1 MISSNRKIGIAVKRS
16 CFSGLIGSCGLAIAL
31 AGVIFPLV
39 ATAQITDPIFSPVL
53 GPAVRIISPANHQ
66 VFFAPVDIPIFAYT
80 RLDPVGVRFTNVE
93 FYANG
98 TNDLGSGIRLTNTAV
113 AAYKTLASPDVMQP
127 DVIARL
133 RGLWCFVWSNAP
145 AGTYSMTAVATG
157 ADIAAIE
164 SIVRTSAPV
173 NITVVIPIIPPPE
186 PTNIV
191 SIVATDPIAIAGT
204 NSSWIWPCMTNA
216 VPSWIGW
223 PPTNWMSCTNWGPK
237 AALFT
242 VRRCGDLSTDLLVN
256 YNIGGTASN
265 GVDYVALPGFVDI
278 AAGSAYAHIP
288 IVPTDSG
295 SNNIPKTVVL
305 TLLPSTNTP
314 PDYLPGFPR
323 RAAALI
329 LYHWPRP
336 LPWLLPDGSFHFGA
350 SAPDG
355 AWFTILDS
363 TDLLNWS
370 CIGTNQVF
378 QGFADFIDP
387 NAPDNSS
394 GFYQI
399 APLASPPT
407 N

>member
-1 MISSNRKIGIAVKRS
+1 MISSNRKVGIAMKRS

-278 AAGSAYAHIP
+278 AAGERLCTYPHRADGQRLQQHPQNRRPDTAALHEHPAGLSPRFSAPGGGAHF
-288 IVPTDSG
+288 VSLAASVAVAVAG
-295 SNNIPKTVVL
+295 WQ
-305 TLLPSTNTP
+305 LPFRRQRSRWRMVHH
-314 PDYLPGFPR
+314 PGFDGPVE
-323 RAAALI
+323 LV
-329 LYHWPRP
+329 LYRH
-336 LPWLLPDGSFHFGA
+336 
-350 SAPDG
+350 
-355 AWFTILDS
+355 
-363 TDLLNWS
+363 
-370 CIGTNQVF
+370 Q
-378 QGFADFIDP
+378 
-387 NAPDNSS
+387 S
-394 GFYQI
+394 G
-399 APLASPPT
+399 LSRLR
-407 N
+407 